1 MQQEGLD
8 VGVKIGDE
16 QGTLCDRGWPSR
28 LRARRKVGE
37 TGRRVARRSHFG
49 IPMKNVSYQDSDG
62 RATLAGY
69 IAPAPNLRRRRRVS
83 PYSEV
88 NGRLINQQHENW

>member
-1 MQQEGLD
+1 MQKERLD
-8 VGVKIGDE
+8 VGGKIGDE
-16 QGTLCDRGWPSR
+16 QGHVVRPGLAIALAS
-28 LRARRKVGE
+28 A
-37 TGRRVARRSHFG
+37 RRVARRSHFG

-62 RATLAGY
+62 RASLAGY

-88 NGRLINQQHENW
+88 NGQLINQQHENL